1 MDSICCSN
9 SPDGINMIVDGVLH
23 VLILASILTAF
34 YFLVASKLGK
44 SVLRKE
50 LKNNIEDNL
59 VPALKNADTNNQIK
73 NAIQQVDFEKL
84 KSIYQ
89 NDSEVTVNQNKW
101 IETVTIGSLIALFVV
116 LFVIVTMLRTFC
128 TSVPIGRIVK
138 ENLIL
143 FSLVGMVEVLF
154 FLNVGRKFVPTKPSL
169 IVETVIDSIKK
180 AF

>member
-1 MDSICCSN
+1 
-9 SPDGINMIVDGVLH
+9 MIVDGVLH

-44 SVLRKE
+44 SVLRSE
-50 LKNNIEDNL
+50 IRNNIEDNL
-59 VPALKNADTNNQIK
+59 VPALKNADTNNQVK
-73 NAIQQVDFEKL
+73 NAIQEVNFEKL

-89 NDSEVTVNQNKW
+89 SDSEVTVTQNKW
-101 IETVTIGSLIALFVV
+101 IERVTIGTLIFLFVV
-116 LFVIVTMLRTFC
+116 LFVIVSLLRTFC
-128 TSVPIGRIVK
+128 TSVPIGRILK

-143 FSLVGMVEVLF
+143 FSLVGMAEVLF

-169 IVETVIDSIKK
+169 IVETVIDSVKK